1 MKRNFYLQHPLMAMH
16 DPRMQNL
23 LAKETL
29 KGTGAYW
36 FIIEKLEL
44 LPESRA
50 QVEYLRSFCKVHK
63 ISFAYIKKIIFGYQ
77 LFDFEEDGYFMPAEL
92 NPIHERT
99 EQTIC
104 ERQVNCIATD
114 ADCIGSSEKKVRKTL
129 KNKRESSKKEQKMAE
144 NSQKVLRNE
153 GEKECL
159 SSGKSLK
166 NNSISSNEYTAN
178 KENIRDIITTAA
190 ARKEKKTA
198 VAVVDDLSAVALTER
213 NRTLSPGISSF
224 VIRNV
229 GLIIP
234 NATLQRLNCHT
245 SLPQLPH
252 FSAVI
257 ATPQHSKYHTSR
269 LIGCGIG
276 DDEVWHSKAVSEVHI
291 CGRNFEIVRG
301 ALPYTVYTCLVHRKH
316 VSGRSHAP
324 DYLRA
329 G

>member
-104 ERQVNCIATD
+104 ERQVNCIAT
-114 ADCIGSSEKKVRKTL
+114 
-129 KNKRESSKKEQKMAE
+129 
-144 NSQKVLRNE
+144 
-153 GEKECL
+153 
-159 SSGKSLK
+159 
-166 NNSISSNEYTAN
+166 
-178 KENIRDIITTAA
+178 
-190 ARKEKKTA
+190 
-198 VAVVDDLSAVALTER
+198 
-213 NRTLSPGISSF
+213 
-224 VIRNV
+224 
-229 GLIIP
+229 
-234 NATLQRLNCHT
+234 
-245 SLPQLPH
+245 
-252 FSAVI
+252 
-257 ATPQHSKYHTSR
+257 
-269 LIGCGIG
+269 
-276 DDEVWHSKAVSEVHI
+276 
-291 CGRNFEIVRG
+291 
-301 ALPYTVYTCLVHRKH
+301 
-316 VSGRSHAP
+316 
-324 DYLRA
+324 
-329 G
+329 

>member
-1 MKRNFYLQHPLMAMH
+1 MAMH

-114 ADCIGSSEKKVRKTL
+114 ADCIGSSEKKGS
-129 KNKRESSKKEQKMAE
+129 KNAQKQARIIEKRA
-144 NSQKVLRNE
+144 
-153 GEKECL
+153 
-159 SSGKSLK
+159 K
-166 NNSISSNEYTAN
+166 N
-178 KENIRDIITTAA
+178 
-190 ARKEKKTA
+190 
-198 VAVVDDLSAVALTER
+198 
-213 NRTLSPGISSF
+213 G
-224 VIRNV
+224 
-229 GLIIP
+229 
-234 NATLQRLNCHT
+234 
-245 SLPQLPH
+245 
-252 FSAVI
+252 
-257 ATPQHSKYHTSR
+257 
-269 LIGCGIG
+269 
-276 DDEVWHSKAVSEVHI
+276 
-291 CGRNFEIVRG
+291 
-301 ALPYTVYTCLVHRKH
+301 
-316 VSGRSHAP
+316 
-324 DYLRA
+324 
-329 G
+329 

>member
-104 ERQVNCIATD
+104 ERPENYVAT
-114 ADCIGSSEKKVRKTL
+114 G
-129 KNKRESSKKEQKMAE
+129 
-144 NSQKVLRNE
+144 
-153 GEKECL
+153 G
-159 SSGKSLK
+159 G
-166 NNSISSNEYTAN
+166 
-178 KENIRDIITTAA
+178 
-190 ARKEKKTA
+190 
-198 VAVVDDLSAVALTER
+198 
-213 NRTLSPGISSF
+213 
-224 VIRNV
+224 
-229 GLIIP
+229 
-234 NATLQRLNCHT
+234 
-245 SLPQLPH
+245 
-252 FSAVI
+252 
-257 ATPQHSKYHTSR
+257 
-269 LIGCGIG
+269 
-276 DDEVWHSKAVSEVHI
+276 
-291 CGRNFEIVRG
+291 
-301 ALPYTVYTCLVHRKH
+301 
-316 VSGRSHAP
+316 
-324 DYLRA
+324 
-329 G
+329 